1 MMMKH
6 GDILSQILDTS

>member
-1 MMMKH
+1 MMKH